1 MWKVGEWSSCD
12 GAADA
17 NSTSAT
23 DGAADGASD
32 AGNSTSSADAGECPV
47 VQVRN
52 VYCAQ
57 IVMKGVTGVADD
69 SLCDAA
75 GERPL
80 AQRPCDDGGEDG
92 EGEDEDG
99 ASDEGPRVGLA
110 CFRNLRNCC
119 HV

>member
-17 NSTSAT
+17 NSTS
-23 DGAADGASD
+23 AADGASD

-75 GERPL
+75 GDRPI
-80 AQRPCDDGGEDG
+80 AQRPCDDGEDE
-92 EGEDEDG
+92 EGDDDEDG
-99 ASDEGPRVGLA
+99 ASDEGPRVS
-110 CFRNLRNCC
+110 
-119 HV
+119 